1 MAQNL
6 PTELQ
11 WEILD
16 HVFSAK
22 DTKLDINKLKALS
35 EIPKMRSL
43 VSKYVC
49 VLSVIAESSKTDY
62 RKRKHSASEARVSD
76 NCLEVVIPERLCARE
91 DQSEYPYPMGFRFDS
106 LCTEQKSE
114 VRWKYLPLDLSDK
127 LYAKN
132 HKFLFIELHDYHKE
146 PKDSVLLYRLPI
158 WMFCKQRLKALRS
171 RELPQEPFVLPKVL
185 DPPIPTHIDIITPM
199 KKGLKSML
207 DYDNYIEMA
216 YFSRI
221 AALSEHREKLPYNID
236 VNFAILENKKDLM
249 PTAKCL
255 AVMQFLPDFNKRSTS
270 AHAEEE
276 KEKVLRLADH
286 QNTLCVDTIKSL
298 SGSLVSKCPCCHS
311 KRYQTQLA
319 DFPRMFLIWEESIKR
334 YWHQNGIDRIYDND
348 MRLFGAVA
356 SFQLSESGWPV
367 SQFPIVQDPLGRLAR
382 GLYTLGSNFGYMSE
396 FMEGYV
402 YSDLAERDIRNS
414 ERTAQLF
421 WGAAIARVQRH
432 YQIHREYDPEV
443 DTEQRPRLSVFNPN
457 LENSLS
463 IDLVFFK
470 GERDVFAAHQIP
482 NKDSYEFLVDKCRKL
497 DILYSRINSEK
508 GYPSRFQT
516 QTNSSKFFTG
526 TMNRDSVLNQSNLY
540 HHTLPDSKLSTKLK
554 HSLKK
559 LFQLKPDLCNEKAQ
573 YLDWYHQFLSL
584 LTELPVISYADIQL
598 LHKRFQKSGKTGKGK
613 SDSDRGLNW
622 LTLRNLR
629 FQQYQ
634 NSLEKKVESD
644 R

>member
-1 MAQNL
+1 MNMTQNL

-22 DTKLDINKLKALS
+22 DTKLDINKIKALS

-49 VLSVIAESSKTDY
+49 VLSVIAKSSKRDY

-76 NCLEVVIPERLCARE
+76 NCLEVVIPERLCTRVDKLE
-91 DQSEYPYPMGFRFDS
+91 PSNPMGFRFDS

-158 WMFCKQRLKALRS
+158 WMFSKQRFKALNS
-171 RELPQEPFVLPKVL
+171 TEPPQEPFVLPRVL
-185 DPPIPTHIDIITPM
+185 DPPIPTHIDIIMPM
-199 KKGLKSML
+199 KKGLKSMI
-207 DYDNYIEMA
+207 DYDNYLEMA

-221 AALSEHREKLPYNID
+221 AALDDHQRLPYNID
-236 VNFAILENKKDLM
+236 VNFAVLENKEDLM

-255 AVMQFLPDFNKRSTS
+255 AMMQFLPDFHKRSTS
-270 AHAEEE
+270 VHEEE
-276 KEKVLRLADH
+276 KEVLRLTDR

-311 KRYQTQLA
+311 KQYQTQLA
-319 DFPRMFLIWEESIKR
+319 NLGRLFWTWEATSKR
-334 YWHQNGIDRIYDND
+334 WWFRNGPDRVFDDD
-348 MRLFGAVA
+348 MRIFGSVTRWK
-356 SFQLSESGWPV
+356 LEESGWPV

-382 GLYTLGSNFGYMSE
+382 GLYTLGSNFGYMSQ
-396 FMEGYV
+396 FMEGYL
-402 YSDLAERDIRNS
+402 YSDLAERDIRIS
-414 ERTAQLF
+414 ERTAQVL
-421 WGAAIARVQRH
+421 WGAAIARAHRH
-432 YQIHREYDPEV
+432 YPIHRQYDPEV
-443 DTEQRPRLSVFNPN
+443 DIEQRPCLSDSNPN
-457 LENSLS
+457 IENSLS

-470 GERDVFAAHQIP
+470 EKRDVFAAHHIR
-482 NKDSYEFLVDKCRKL
+482 NKASYDFLVEKCHKL
-497 DILYSRINSEK
+497 DILYSKVNSER
-508 GYPSRFQT
+508 GYPSRFQS
-516 QTNSSKFFTG
+516 QNSA
-526 TMNRDSVLNQSNLY
+526 DSVLNRSNLY
-540 HHTLPDSKLSTKLK
+540 HHTLPDSKLSTRLK
-554 HSLKK
+554 HWFKK
-559 LFQLKPDLCNEKAQ
+559 LFQLKPDLCKEKAQ

-584 LTELPVISYADIQL
+584 LCELPVISHEELQL
-598 LHKRFQKSGKTGKGK
+598 LNKRFGKAGQSG
-613 SDSDRGLNW
+613 SDRGQLRGLNW

-629 FQQYQ
+629 FQKYQ
-634 NSLEKKVESD
+634 NSLEKLKVESE
-644 R
+644 